1 MTDFGYI
8 TDPSLNCLSFTQAFR
23 CSTRHRLLIFH
34 NSKDTGYFISKFF
47 MQFLVHL
54 LLDSTLLTKE
64 LIYEAKWTSHLC
76 SSRFDVSKYLTTGRY
91 FYKVRV
97 FFVMW
102 KQDSH
107 WSQMSNIEI
116 YLCNLG
122 VLYYHLPI
130 LGQDFL
136 KWTANWYLDNLN

>member
-1 MTDFGYI
+1 MKLLYFSRNECPSSCLMSTYPTIDCQKWRTNYVMTDFGYI

-97 FFVMW
+97 FFCYV
-102 KQDSH
+102 KTRFTLVT
-107 WSQMSNIEI
+107 N
-116 YLCNLG
+116 
-122 VLYYHLPI
+122 V
-130 LGQDFL
+130 
-136 KWTANWYLDNLN
+136 

>member
-1 MTDFGYI
+1 MADFGYV

-23 CSTRHRLLIFH
+23 CSTRHQLLIFH
-34 NSKDTGYFISKFF
+34 NSKDTSFQSFNAIPCAFTIGW
-47 MQFLVHL
+47 
-54 LLDSTLLTKE
+54 DSTLLTKE

-76 SSRFDVSKYLTTGRY
+76 SSKFDVSKYLTTGRY

-130 LGQDFL
+130 LGQDSISQMNSKLIF
-136 KWTANWYLDNLN
+136 T

>member
-1 MTDFGYI
+1 MYIYNFGAGQKKWCSTCNTATEATASLAPLIMTDFGYI

-64 LIYEAKWTSHLC
+64 LIYETKWTSHLC
-76 SSRFDVSKYLTTGRY
+76 SSRFDVSKYLTTGTGI
-91 FYKVRV
+91 FIK
-97 FFVMW
+97 
-102 KQDSH
+102 
-107 WSQMSNIEI
+107 
-116 YLCNLG
+116 
-122 VLYYHLPI
+122 
-130 LGQDFL
+130 
-136 KWTANWYLDNLN
+136 